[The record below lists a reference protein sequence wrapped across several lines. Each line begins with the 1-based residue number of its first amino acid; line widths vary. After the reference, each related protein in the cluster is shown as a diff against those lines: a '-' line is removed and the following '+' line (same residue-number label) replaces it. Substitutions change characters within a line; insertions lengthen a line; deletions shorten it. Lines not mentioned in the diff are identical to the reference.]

1 MHDGA
6 VGGDGTTHDGAIVV
20 QVDDDDLIGF
30 IDFLA
35 DTKGTQVRQ
44 IGDGPCLGGSGTYQM

>member
-1 MHDGA
+1 
-6 VGGDGTTHDGAIVV
+6 V

-44 IGDGPCLGGSGTYQM
+44 IEDGPCLGDQGRTKCNGHFPLSG